1 MIPKAEGGKIEEERE
16 EERIEGREEGIERE
30 REKMGIKECTRDKPE
45 TNRKSLFGSIP
56 RQE

>member
-30 REKMGIKECTRDKPE
+30 REKWA
-45 TNRKSLFGSIP
+45 
-56 RQE
+56 